1 MKNSYLN
8 SNRKYRIENLYAT
21 KFIDKIDI
29 KKFITLNLKSLEK
42 ELEIDQKNFL
52 INSII
57 KIKKEKWYTTDLK
70 EFIKELANLRNY
82 YINFKNNSTKQFMES
97 SENLYKEIITNLI
110 KQKDIKVTLEICF
123 KKKF

>member
-8 SNRKYRIENLYAT
+8 SNRKYRTENLYAT

-29 KKFITLNLKSLEK
+29 KKLITLNLKSLEK
-42 ELEIDQKNFL
+42 ELEIDHQNFL

-70 EFIKELANLRNY
+70 EFIKELTNLRNY
-82 YINFKNNSTKQFMES
+82 YINFRNNSTKQFMES